1 MPQEPWK
8 RASQLQRA
16 VPREARGAPAPPPLR
31 PPKKPW
37 WVLWVL
43 IPVALLAGWFYLN
56 SLQTL
61 WLRLRRQEST
71 SHTSTAVHR
80 SEVSKTNKV
89 ALTGDVIDQ
98 GLGIGLVVYSDYH
111 TLLDKTKDRGIE
123 WSFTGE
129 GNSLRLSAPGVTV
142 YVDGKNITAYT
153 LKFDEVFAEEHWSW
167 WCKKLADAGFKED
180 STSLQLTGQS
190 APQGRVSLYG
200 TRSIHQNQGWATPA
214 FELSFFQDRLD
225 ELHAGIRPGPGPDQP
240 TTR

>member
-16 VPREARGAPAPPPLR
+16 VPREGRGAPAPPPLQ
-31 PPKKPW
+31 PKRKPW
-37 WVLWVL
+37 WVLWFL
-43 IPVALLAGWFYLN
+43 LPIALLAGWFYSD

-61 WLRLRRQEST
+61 WFHTAKQEPKSHST
-71 SHTSTAVHR
+71 YKPPPAKSR
-80 SEVSKTNKV
+80 KV
-89 ALTGDVIDQ
+89 ITGDLLDA
-98 GLGIGLVVYSDYH
+98 GLGIGLSVYQDYH
-111 TLLDKTKDRGIE
+111 ILLDNTKDRGIE

-153 LKFDEVFAEEHWSW
+153 LKFDEIWTEDHWNW
-167 WCKKLADAGFKED
+167 WWDRLAQVGLTEKT
-180 STSLQLTGQS
+180 TSLNVTGQS
-190 APQGRVSLYG
+190 TQQARVSLYG

-225 ELHAGIRPGPGPDQP
+225 ELHAGIKPGPGPDQP